1 MNYMKK
7 IFTLFTFIS
16 LHLFTFSQ
24 NPAELEN
31 SFNINNLT
39 NVSGGM
45 PAGVRKVGVQSD
57 GKIFVAGLSN
67 SFNNT
72 YINKIAR
79 LNYDG
84 SLDQTFNSAGTGLN
98 SNAEIL
104 QFFEQPDGKILI
116 AGKSVSSYNDD
127 SVSGIVRLNNDGTRD
142 TSFNTNGVN
151 SQINFIRLQ
160 PDGKI
165 LVGGSFT
172 TFNGITSNRL
182 IRLNTDGSN
191 DNSFDIG
198 SGFNAN
204 INSIVLQS
212 DGKIIVGGAFSMF
225 NGNTQNRIIRLNND
239 GSIDSTFNIGTGF
252 NNVANSIR
260 IQPDGKILVAGNF
273 TSYNTNTNNY
283 IVRLNTD
290 GSEDLSFLNTSS
302 FSYNITKVDLQS
314 DGKILV
320 SDYYFYRLNPDG
332 TEDNTFTNNYLYS
345 SDFSVLDND
354 KIVVGG
360 NFYNSSGH
368 TVNTI
373 IRLNSD
379 GTNDP
384 DFAWGVGF
392 DNYIYDIKQQSDGK
406 ILIAGT
412 LNTYN
417 DLSVANLVRLNLDGT
432 LDNSFNLGEGFNNT
446 VHTVEIQP
454 DGKIL
459 VGGYFTQFNGVVAN
473 HLVRLNV
480 DGSLDNTFN
489 AGTLFGTT
497 FNTSIYAIAVQSDG
511 NILIGG
517 NFTGG
522 FKKVSSTGTSISTF
536 FSSGL
541 GDFVRVIK
549 ILSDGKILI
558 GRSSSGVN
566 DSTSPSTTGSLR
578 RYTSTGSLDGTFTSL
593 TYNGGVND
601 ISIDENGKILVGGN
615 FTTVSS
621 TNYNKILRLNSDGTK
636 DTSFIIGTGFGTQ
649 IYDQVNSVEVQPGGR
664 ILVGGTFSV
673 FNGISSPFFT
683 AINPD
688 GSKNI
693 QFNVG
698 KSFKGTIQAI
708 LTQQDGKILIGG
720 GFSNYNNYVVG
731 CLARL
736 IGGGF
741 YSLSG
746 QNKLDLNN
754 DGCDVTDIPYP
765 NMKFNFND
773 GIESYDFFSNTSGS
787 YSFLLNAG
795 SYTITPVINSNF
807 NVSPTS
813 INATFPSQYTSLVQD
828 YCLTSVSGLYNDLEI
843 NIIPINSARPGFDA
857 IYKIVYKNKGVQF
870 MDGVVNLTFD
880 DQIIDYVSS
889 NPSYQSISSNILSWS
904 FNTLEPQEQRS
915 IYVTFN
921 LNSPME
927 VPPLNLDDNLSFTT
941 SITVDTTEATPDDN
955 TFTLNQLVVNS
966 YDPNDKTCLEGEYIE
981 ESKIG
986 EYVHYLIR
994 FENNGTANAEFIRVV
1009 DFIDLSK
1016 FEINTLEPLNSSHP
1030 MITKISDENKVE
1042 FFFNEINL
1050 PFDDANNDG
1059 YVLYKIKLRNDLV
1072 LNDVFENSASI
1083 YFDFN
1088 FPIYTNVASTTISN
1102 ILSNNDF
1109 IEGENIKAYPNPV
1122 SDYLYFNNLTNGKIN
1137 KILMFNGIGQLV
1149 FESVQDL
1156 RKIDMT
1162 DFKSGVYILKIFED
1176 NLESNLKIIKK

>member
-1 MNYMKK
+1 MKK
-7 IFTLFTFIS
+7 IITLFVLIN
-16 LHLFTFSQ
+16 LHLIAFSQ

-45 PAGVRKVGVQSD
+45 PGGVTKVGVQSD

-84 SLDQTFNSAGTGLN
+84 SLDQSFNSTGTGLN
-98 SNAEIL
+98 SNAQIL
-104 QFFEQPDGKILI
+104 QFLEQPDGKILI
-116 AGKSVSSYNDD
+116 AGKSITSYNGDD
-127 SVSGIVRLNNDGTRD
+127 IFGIVRLNNDGTRD
-142 TSFNTNGVN
+142 ISFNTTEFVSQQINSIQLQSDGKILVGGNFTSFNGIAVNRLTRLNSDGTTDSGFNIGNGFNGNVN
-151 SQINFIRLQ
+151 SIALQSDGKIVIVGTFTTFDGNTQNRIVRLNNDGSIDATFNTGIGFNNLANSICLQ

-165 LVGGSFT
+165 LV
-172 TFNGITSNRL
+172 
-182 IRLNTDGSN
+182 
-191 DNSFDIG
+191 
-198 SGFNAN
+198 
-204 INSIVLQS
+204 V
-212 DGKIIVGGAFSMF
+212 
-225 NGNTQNRIIRLNND
+225 
-239 GSIDSTFNIGTGF
+239 
-252 NNVANSIR
+252 
-260 IQPDGKILVAGNF
+260 GNF
-273 TSYNTNTNNY
+273 TSFNANTNNY
-283 IVRLNTD
+283 MVRLNPD
-290 GSEDLSFLNTSS
+290 GSEDLTFSNT
-302 FSYNITKVDLQS
+302 FPYSYNTTKVDLQS

-320 SDYYFYRLNPDG
+320 SNNYLFRLNLDG
-332 TEDNTFTNNYLYS
+332 THDTTFTNCLYQN
-345 SDFSVLDND
+345 DFLVLNDD

-379 GTNDP
+379 GTNDT
-384 DFAWGVGF
+384 DFALGVGF
-392 DNYIYDIKQQSDGK
+392 DNYVYDIAQ
-406 ILIAGT
+406 
-412 LNTYN
+412 
-417 DLSVANLVRLNLDGT
+417 
-432 LDNSFNLGEGFNNT
+432 
-446 VHTVEIQP
+446 QP

-459 VGGYFTQFNGVVAN
+459 VGGTLNTYNDISVGHLVRLNIDGTLDVSFDLGAGFNGRIHTVEIQSDGKILLGGNFTGFNGVVAN

-480 DGSLDNTFN
+480 DGSLDDTFD
-489 AGTLFGTT
+489 AGTIFGTT
-497 FNTSIYAIAVQSDG
+497 PETTIYAIAVQSDG

-517 NFTGG
+517 NFPGG
-522 FKKVSSTGTSISTF
+522 FKKVSPTGVQITTS
-536 FSSGL
+536 FSPGL

-549 ILSDGKILI
+549 ILPDGNVLI
-558 GRSSSGVN
+558 GRSSSGPN
-566 DSTSPSTTGSLR
+566 DSTLPSSNGSLR
-578 RYTSTGSLDGTFTSL
+578 RYTSTGSLDGSFSSF
-593 TYNGGVND
+593 TYNGGIND
-601 ISIDENGKILVGGN
+601 ISIDENGKIIVGGN
-615 FTTVSS
+615 FTTVSGS
-621 TNYNKILRLNSDGTK
+621 SYNKILRLNANGSK

-649 IYDQVNSVEVQPGGR
+649 TYEQVNSVEAQTGGR
-664 ILVGGTFSV
+664 ILVGGTFSN

-683 AINPD
+683 ALNPD
-688 GSKNI
+688 GTKNT

-708 LTQQDGKILIGG
+708 LTQQDGKILVGG

-741 YSLSG
+741 YNLSG
-746 QNKLDLNN
+746 QNTLDLNN

-773 GIESYDFFSNTSGS
+773 GVESYDFFSNTSGS

-795 SYTITPVINSNF
+795 SYTITPVVNSNF
-807 NVSPTS
+807 NVTPTS

-828 YCLTSVSGLYNDLEI
+828 YCLTSVNGLYNDLEI
-843 NIIPINSARPGFDA
+843 NIVPINTARPGFDA
-857 IYKIVYKNKGVQF
+857 IYKIVYKNKGVQYV
-870 MDGVVNLTFD
+870 DGIVNLTFD
-880 DQIIDYVSS
+880 DQVIDYVSS
-889 NPSYQSISSNILSWS
+889 NPSYQNITSNMLTWS
-904 FNTLEPQEQRS
+904 FNSLAPQEQRS

-927 VPPLNLDDNLSFTT
+927 TPPLNLDDNLSFTT
-941 SITVDTTEATPDDN
+941 TITIDGSEATPDDN

-966 YDPNDKTCLEGEYIE
+966 YDPNDKTCLEGNYVE

-986 EYVHYLIR
+986 NYVHYLIR

-1016 FEINTLEPLNSSHP
+1016 FEINTLEPLDSSHP
-1030 MITKISDENKVE
+1030 MITKISDGNKVE

-1072 LNDVFENSASI
+1072 LNDTFENSASI

-1088 FPIYTNVASTTISN
+1088 FPIYTNIASTTISN
-1102 ILSNNDF
+1102 TLSNNDF
-1109 IEGENIKAYPNPV
+1109 IINEDIKVYPNPV
-1122 SDYLYFNNLTNGKIN
+1122 SDFLYFNNLTNRKIN

-1149 FESVQDL
+1149 FETNQDINKL
-1156 RKIDMT
+1156 DMN
-1162 DFKSGVYILKIFED
+1162 DFKSGVYILKIFEG
-1176 NLESNLKIIKK
+1176 NSETNLKIIKK

>member
-1 MNYMKK
+1 MCVIINY
-7 IFTLFTFIS
+7 FTLA
-16 LHLFTFSQ
+16 Q

-45 PAGVRKVGVQSD
+45 VAGVTTVGVQSD
-57 GKIFVAGLSN
+57 GKIFVAGISN

-84 SLDQTFNSAGTGLN
+84 SLDQTFNSTGTGLN
-98 SNAEIL
+98 SNAQIL
-104 QFFEQPDGKILI
+104 QFLEQPDGKILI
-116 AGKSVSSYNDD
+116 AGKSVTSYNGDD
-127 SVSGIVRLNNDGTRD
+127 IFGIVRLNNDGSRD
-142 TSFNTNGVN
+142 SSFNTTEFV
-151 SQINFIRLQ
+151 SQINSIKLQ

-165 LVGGSFT
+165 LVGGNFT
-172 TFNGITSNRL
+172 SFNGTTSNRL
-182 IRLNTDGSN
+182 VRLNADGTTDS
-191 DNSFDIG
+191 SFNIG
-198 SGFNAN
+198 SGFNGT
-204 INSIVLQS
+204 INSMVLQS
-212 DGKIIVGGAFSMF
+212 DGKILVVGSFSTF
-225 NGNTQNRIIRLNND
+225 DGNAQNRIVRLNSD
-239 GSIDSTFNIGTGF
+239 GSIDATFITGTGF
-252 NNVANSIR
+252 NNIANSICL
-260 IQPDGKILVAGNF
+260 QPDGKILVVGNF
-273 TSYNTNTNNY
+273 TSFNANTNNY
-283 IVRLNTD
+283 MVRLNPD
-290 GSEDLSFLNTSS
+290 GSEDLAFSNT
-302 FSYNITKVDLQS
+302 FPYSYNTTKVGLQS

-320 SDYYFYRLNPDG
+320 SDYYFYRLNSDG
-332 TEDNTFTNNYLYS
+332 THDTTFTNYFLYQN
-345 SDFSVLDND
+345 DFLVLNDD

-392 DNYIYDIKQQSDGK
+392 DNYVYDIAQQPDGK
-406 ILIAGT
+406 ILVGGT

-417 DLSVANLVRLNLDGT
+417 DISVDHLVRLNIDGT
-432 LDNSFNLGEGFNNT
+432 LDMTFDLGDGFNGT
-446 VHTVEIQP
+446 VHTVELQP

-459 VGGYFTQFNGVVAN
+459 VGGYFTEFNGVVVN

-489 AGTLFGTT
+489 AGTIFGTT
-497 FNTSIYAIAVQSDG
+497 SNTTIYAIAVQSDG

-517 NFTGG
+517 NFPGG
-522 FKKVSSTGTSISTF
+522 FKKVSPTGAQITTSF
-536 FSSGL
+536 LPGL

-549 ILSDGKILI
+549 ILPDGKVLI

-566 DSTSPSTTGSLR
+566 DSTPPSSKGSLI
-578 RYTSTGSLDGTFTSL
+578 RYTSTGSLDGSFSSF
-593 TYNGGVND
+593 TYNGGIND
-601 ISIDENGKILVGGN
+601 ISIDENGKIIVGGN
-615 FTTVSS
+615 FTTVSGS
-621 TNYNKILRLNSDGTK
+621 NYNKILRLNANGSK
-636 DTSFIIGTGFGTQ
+636 DTSFIIGNGFGTQ
-649 IYDQVNSVEVQPGGR
+649 TYEEVNSVEVQSGGR
-664 ILVGGTFSV
+664 ILVGGTFSN
-673 FNGISSPFFT
+673 FNGISSLFFT
-683 AINPD
+683 ALNPD
-688 GSKNI
+688 GTKNT

-708 LTQQDGKILIGG
+708 LTQQDGKILVGG

-741 YSLSG
+741 YNLSG

-773 GIESYDFFSNTSGS
+773 GVDSYDFFSNTSGS

-795 SYTITPVINSNF
+795 SYTITPVVNSNF
-807 NVSPTS
+807 NVTPTS

-828 YCLTSVSGLYNDLEI
+828 YCLTSVNGLYNDLEI
-843 NIIPINSARPGFDA
+843 NIVPINAARPGFDA
-857 IYKIVYKNKGVQF
+857 IYKIVYKNKGVQY
-870 MDGVVNLTFD
+870 MDGIVNLIFD
-880 DQIIDYVSS
+880 DQVIDYVSS
-889 NPSYQSISSNILSWS
+889 NPSYQNLSANMLTWS
-904 FNTLEPQEQRS
+904 FNSLAPQEQRS
-915 IYVTFN
+915 IYATFN

-927 VPPLNLDDNLSFTT
+927 TPPLNLDDNLSFTT
-941 SITVDTTEATPDDN
+941 TITIDGTEATPDDN

-966 YDPNDKTCLEGEYIE
+966 YDPNDKTCLEGNYVD

-986 EYVHYLIR
+986 NYVHYLIR

-1016 FEINTLEPLNSSHP
+1016 FEINTLEPLDSSHP
-1030 MITKISDENKVE
+1030 MITKISDGNKVE

-1059 YVLYKIKLRNDLV
+1059 FVLYKIKLRNDLV
-1072 LNDVFENSASI
+1072 LNDTFENSASI

-1088 FPIYTNVASTTISN
+1088 FPIYTNIASTTISN
-1102 ILSNNDF
+1102 TLSNNDF
-1109 IEGENIKAYPNPV
+1109 VTNEYIKVYPNPV
-1122 SDYLYFNNLTNGKIN
+1122 SDFLYFNNLTNRKVN

-1149 FESVQDL
+1149 FETNQEINKL
-1156 RKIDMT
+1156 DMN
-1162 DFKSGVYILKIFED
+1162 DFKSGVYILKIFEG
-1176 NLESNLKIIKK
+1176 NSETNLKIIKK